1 MPTKKVLPLELR
13 RSALLLS
20 IQPHHAEKI
29 FNGTKRVELRRVRPR
44 IVAGDLV
51 LVYVSTP
58 IKALMGA
65 FEVKAVVEASPRKLW
80 QAVANDSGLTREA
93 FFKYYSGASLG
104 FGIRLRKV
112 WSLPEPVALASLRKN
127 WSSFRPPQSYQYLSD
142 AEVQRIAGRTN

>member
-1 MPTKKVLPLELR
+1 MSIKNGLPLVLR

-44 IVAGDLV
+44 VIAGDLV

-58 IKALMGA
+58 IKALTGA

-80 QAVANDSGLTREA
+80 QAVAGDAGLTRNE
-93 FFKYYSGASLG
+93 FFKYFSGASLG

-112 WSLPEPVALASLRKN
+112 WSLPKPVALISLRRN
-127 WSSFRPPQSYQYLSD
+127 WHRFRPPQSYQYLSD
-142 AEVQRIAGRTN
+142 HEVQKIAGRIN

>member
-1 MPTKKVLPLELR
+1 MPTKKGLPLMLR

-44 IVAGDLV
+44 VVAGDLV

-80 QAVANDSGLTREA
+80 QAVASDAGLTRGE

-112 WSLPEPVALASLRKN
+112 WSLPEPVALTSLRRN
-127 WSSFRPPQSYQYLSD
+127 WRSFRPPQSYQYLSN
-142 AEVQRIAGRTN
+142 AEVQLIAGQTN